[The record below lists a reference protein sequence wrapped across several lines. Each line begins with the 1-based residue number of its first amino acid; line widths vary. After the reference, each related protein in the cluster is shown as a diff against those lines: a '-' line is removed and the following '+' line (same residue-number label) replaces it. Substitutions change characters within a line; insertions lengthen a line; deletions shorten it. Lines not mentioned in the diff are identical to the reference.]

1 MISPYTSPAA
11 EIRATRERKNITA
24 ADLARIV
31 GCEPSTI
38 EAIET
43 GAQEPDF
50 ALLVA
55 ILNALSDDVKFM
67 HIPPGSMSKRELA
80 AAAGVTPSMIEYLK
94 RTILDASDFD
104 VTVNERNCT
113 QIVFFPSAI
122 EKIQARNTKTG
133 RPRTREPKP
142 KRAVGRPKKIQ

>member
-1 MISPYTSPAA
+1 MENLS
-11 EIRATRERKNITA
+11 
-24 ADLARIV
+24 
-31 GCEPSTI
+31 
-38 EAIET
+38 
-43 GAQEPDF
+43 
-50 ALLVA
+50 
-55 ILNALSDDVKFM
+55 NALSDDVKFM

-113 QIVFFPSAI
+113 QIVFFPSALA
-122 EKIQARNTKTG
+122 KIQARNTKTG
-133 RPRTREPKP
+133 RPRTREMKP